1 MFIQSNSSLLPGI
14 SSPQP
19 GRADSIAPNEKAFDS
34 ILQNTN
40 KTVDE
45 KNKGIDRDIA
55 LIKEVGFFEYQI
67 IMKTVHQIERALVRA
82 RDDFLEYQEDL
93 EGIENLFADKLPSS
107 VAEAMAKL
115 DEVLEDVPEEI
126 KKSFKERVLKYLE
139 EEKQK
144 DERIVCRTSTILEPW
159 NAF

>member
-14 SSPQP
+14 ASPQP
-19 GRADSIAPNEKAFDS
+19 GRADSRVPNEKAFDS
-34 ILQNTN
+34 ILQNPN

-45 KNKGIDRDIA
+45 KNKDIDRDLA

-67 IMKTVHQIERALVRA
+67 ILKTVHQIEKALVKARA
-82 RDDFLEYQEDL
+82 DFLAYQEDL

-107 VAEAMAKL
+107 VAKAMAKL
-115 DEVLEDVPEEI
+115 NGVLEDVPEEI
-126 KKSFKERVLKYLE
+126 KKSFEARVLKYLE

-144 DERIVCRTSTILEPW
+144 DGKL
-159 NAF
+159 AGADFGQLLF